1 MIVRGMALYIASWVT
16 IEATGTGGAADE
28 LGVWFPNLPAV
39 SLGDLLVAPKV
50 TAVVGNGFLVS
61 RDVYC

>member
-1 MIVRGMALYIASWVT
+1 MSLAYG
-16 IEATGTGGAADE
+16 
-28 LGVWFPNLPAV
+28 FPSLPAV